1 MCGNAL
7 IGRICQMLDLDWEIV
22 VNHSYR
28 EVNCLADALAS
39 HSFSMKNKVCFF
51 QDCPS
56 FCKHH
61 LDADEKRFVSP
72 RNLFV

>member
-1 MCGNAL
+1 
-7 IGRICQMLDLDWEIV
+7 MLDLDWEIV
-22 VNHSYR
+22 VNQSYR
-28 EVNCLADALAS
+28 EVNCVADALAS